1 MGSNKRF
8 EIKVEL
14 KAVKPVQVR
23 DNSIESARQ
32 AANKHLER
40 ELEHDYYLIIRKYP
54 HEIRREHTALG
65 VAGAD
70 RISSGMQG
78 AFGKPKGRMAR
89 IQNNSALFEIR
100 LKEVNLRVAKKALKR
115 AALKLPGAYEI
126 VFEDIRNDPEN
137 LKRPLEAEA
146 VEDVPDEVV
155 VKEEAEEAKEG
166 EEAEEGAEKKE
177 GAEAE
182 SDKPDEKKDDKKKE
196 EKKK

>member
-1 MGSNKRF
+1 
-8 EIKVEL
+8 
-14 KAVKPVQVR
+14 
-23 DNSIESARQ
+23 
-32 AANKHLER
+32 
-40 ELEHDYYLIIRKYP
+40 
-54 HEIRREHTALG
+54 
-65 VAGAD
+65 
-70 RISSGMQG
+70 
-78 AFGKPKGRMAR
+78 MAR

-126 VFEDIRNDPEN
+126 VFEDIRRDPEN

-155 VKEEAEEAKEG
+155 VKEEAEEVKEG
-166 EEAEEGAEKKE
+166 EEAEEGEEKKE
-177 GAEAE
+177 DAEAE